1 MQLNRIEIG
10 AFFAALWQKAGL
22 DRLEPRERWVLLGG
36 LCFVGAF
43 LVLQLLIMP
52 FFVARGNLE
61 GALLRRE
68 ADLVKIAEL
77 REEYL
82 ALKEEEGGIQAGVEG
97 RNPDFSLFTFLDRQA
112 EASQVKK
119 QISSMKPTETEGD
132 GVLDEVMV
140 EVNLQQVSL
149 QGLVDFLLLV
159 ESAENVVFVRRISIQ
174 ESGRGS
180 NALDV
185 ALQIVTFAEKG

>member
-1 MQLNRIEIG
+1 MKLNRAEIG
-10 AFFAALWQKAGL
+10 VFFTGLWQKTGL

-52 FFVARGNLE
+52 FFAARANLE

-119 QISSMKPTETEGD
+119 QISSMKPTETEGE
-132 GVLDEVMV
+132 GVLSEVMV
-140 EVNLQQVSL
+140 EVNMQQVSL

-180 NALDV
+180 DGLDV
-185 ALQIVTFAEKG
+185 ALQIVTFAKKG